1 MQLSL
6 GVQGLSLDR
15 ALTSLRRIQL
25 DDTAW
30 VEHAT
35 GFVRGHAE
43 LFARLEQQAAWSQEP
58 RVLWER
64 EVMTPRLVA
73 TAPSDPLLDDIRAL
87 LEARYG
93 TTFPR
98 VTLALYRDGRDS
110 VAMHGDTI
118 ARTMDEALVATV
130 SLGAPRRLRLAPVEG
145 RRSVAFSLGEGDLF
159 VMGGSC
165 QRTWRHGIAKVAQA
179 GARISVMF
187 RPRWPA

>member
-6 GVQGLSLDR
+6 DVSSLSLDR
-15 ALTSLRRIQL
+15 ALPSLRRVAL

-30 VEHAT
+30 IEHAT

-73 TAPSDPLLDDIRAL
+73 NAPPDALLDEIRAL
-87 LEARYG
+87 LEARYR

-110 VAMHGDTI
+110 VAMHGDTT
-118 ARTMDEALVATV
+118 ARTLDESLVSTV
-130 SLGAPRRLRLAPVEG
+130 SLGAPRRLRLARVEG
-145 RRSVAFSLGEGDLF
+145 GRSVAFSLGEGDLF

-179 GARISVMF
+179 APRIAVMF
-187 RPRWPA
+187 RPRWRA